1 MTKTRTVPVAR
12 DIAIGVELLILG
24 AAVLSLLWA
33 VRIMLF
39 DLWLGPKYRPM
50 VTIALTI
57 VGGVLMVF
65 LVAHLIS
72 FYPP

>member
-1 MTKTRTVPVAR
+1 MAR

-24 AAVLSLLWA
+24 AAVLALLWG
-33 VRIMLF
+33 VRIALF

-50 VTIALTI
+50 VTIALTV
-57 VGGVLMVF
+57 VGGVVMVF
-65 LVAHLIS
+65 MVAHLIS